1 MLKVIFIDVDDTLLS
16 FDKYVKDA
24 MKVGFKKFGLTEYK
38 EEMYKVFEELND
50 KLWEDLEKNLITFE
64 QIKQTRWNLV
74 FKALNID
81 FDGITFEKY
90 FRQGILESAI
100 PEEGAIEM
108 LEYLCGKYILCIA
121 SNGPFAQQINRLKKA
136 GMDKY
141 FKYFFMS
148 QDMGASKPS
157 KEFFDLCFEKIC
169 TEENEKILPSETMI
183 IGDSLTS
190 DIIGGYSY
198 GMKTCYYNKK
208 NKKNDND
215 LHIDFEVKKLNEII
229 TKI

>member
-16 FDKYVKDA
+16 FDEYVKNV

-38 EEMYKVFEELND
+38 EEMYKVFEEIND

-64 QIKQTRWNLV
+64 QIKQTRWNLI

-100 PEEGAIEM
+100 SEEGAIEL
-108 LEYLCGKYILCIA
+108 LEYLSKKYILCIA

-183 IGDSLTS
+183 IGDSITS
-190 DIIGGYSY
+190 DIIGGYTY
-198 GMKTCYYNKK
+198 GMKTCFYNKK
-208 NKKNDND
+208 HKK
-215 LHIDFEVKKLNEII
+215 IDKELEIDYQVFKLKQII
-229 TKI
+229 NII